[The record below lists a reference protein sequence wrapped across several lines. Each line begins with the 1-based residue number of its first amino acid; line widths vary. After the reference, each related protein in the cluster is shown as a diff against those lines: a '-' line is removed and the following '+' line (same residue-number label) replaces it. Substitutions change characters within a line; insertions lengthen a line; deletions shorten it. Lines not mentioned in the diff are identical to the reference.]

1 MMKAGITKMAT
12 KSRYEAYAKSM
23 KEKKD
28 IKRTIKLLRRIILK
42 SPSFEPRAIS
52 FTQSR
57 VTATVIPDE
66 AKVASKV

>member
-28 IKRTIKLLRRIILK
+28 IKAGTAPKKSVLEALK
-42 SPSFEPRAIS
+42 NKKAQI
-52 FTQSR
+52 
-57 VTATVIPDE
+57 
-66 AKVASKV
+66 AKPAMM